1 MNLLAAII
9 SALTLTMLTAS
20 RCDASLGGIEATVEA
35 DRLAANASM
44 RTQRSVRFTMHELQ
58 APSGTTMREYVSPA
72 GVVFGVAWDGPSMP
86 DLRQLLGD
94 HYERYTAALASRR
107 TRRSP
112 VVVDLPGL
120 VVHSSG
126 HMRAFAG
133 TAYLSEALPQGVSP
147 QEIQ

>member
-1 MNLLAAII
+1 MNPFAATRALLI
-9 SALTLTMLTAS
+9 LTMLTAS
-20 RCDASLGGIEATVEA
+20 ACDASLGGAEATVEA
-35 DRLAANASM
+35 DRLATNATL
-44 RTQRSVRFTMHELQ
+44 RTQQGARFTMHELQ

-72 GVVFGVAWDGPSMP
+72 GVVFGIAWNGPSMP

-94 HYERYTAALASRR
+94 HFDRYAAALASRR

-112 VVVDLPGL
+112 VVVELPGL

-133 TAYLSEALPQGVSP
+133 NAYLSDALPQGVSP
-147 QEIQ
+147 QDIQ